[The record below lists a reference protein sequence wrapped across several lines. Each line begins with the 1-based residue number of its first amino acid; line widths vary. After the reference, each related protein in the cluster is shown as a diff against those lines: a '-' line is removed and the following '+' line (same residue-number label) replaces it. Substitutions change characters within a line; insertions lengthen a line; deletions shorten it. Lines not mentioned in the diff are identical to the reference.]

1 MQDMFFKSS
10 SELLLRPRRK
20 YFSFDNQRMIYALK
34 GAWTL
39 MSTLMF
45 KSQHFGLC
53 DGEVVL
59 IMTSSAGDSLDTE
72 VDRLLIC
79 EIKYSASVNS
89 LFPFM

>member
-1 MQDMFFKSS
+1 
-10 SELLLRPRRK
+10 
-20 YFSFDNQRMIYALK
+20 
-34 GAWTL
+34 

-53 DGEVVL
+53 DAEGLL

-79 EIKYSASVNS
+79 EITV
-89 LFPFM
+89 PV